1 MPVSN
6 AVVLENQ
13 KQGNPQSDW
22 GLTFGGPVGNIEGYA
37 KELSV
42 NVGGTVEFKINTDAT
57 DYRIDIYRLGYYNG
71 DGARLVGTVD
81 PGITSANQPAPLK
94 DASTGL
100 VDAGNWFVTDT
111 WQMPDD
117 LISGVYL
124 AKLVREDGTFGESR
138 IPFIVRDDASTS
150 DIIFQTSDTTWQAY
164 NPWGGN
170 SLYTGHETGSFH
182 KAVSYNRPMALDI
195 AEPTGTTLYGP
206 ESYLFGA
213 EYAAIRWL
221 ESNGYDV
228 SYQTGIDTA
237 RFGDSLLN
245 HEVFL
250 SVGHDEYW
258 SGEQRANVE
267 AARDAGVNLSFWS
280 GNTMFW
286 KTRHDVGITG
296 DSWKTLV
303 TYKESYDG
311 APSDPS
317 NIWTG
322 LWRDADGLSEG
333 GGVPESALKGS
344 NFAVNLGT
352 PLTTIDIPHAIC
364 GCLLWANTDVANLQ
378 PGETWTLNGNY
389 LGYEWDVDVL
399 DDFRPDNLIALSETT
414 VEVPFLLE
422 GTNVQY
428 SQGTATHNMTMY
440 RADSG
445 ALVFSAGTVFWS
457 WALDDFHVFG
467 PVGPYEPTPTDPN
480 AQQAMVNLFAEMGV
494 QPETLSYWL
503 VPGEKSTDFYA
514 PSSQIENVYNGISF
528 GAGSTVTLTG
538 TAEDTGGVVAG
549 LEISTDGGANWE
561 PATVYHPL
569 IGGKTWSYIWNVPE
583 TLGPVSVL
591 TRAIDD
597 TLNAETPDKVL
608 KVNIVDPFAEVE
620 IGTPVSRVTNYIDAN
635 VVTSETLVTITGAA
649 VDPDGGFI
657 GGVEVS
663 FDNGN
668 SWVLANDS
676 IGTNSWNIE
685 WYSPPDPG
693 LYTLLYRSGDLDGN
707 LENAN
712 SIALWVADPTQVDL
726 GGLPSSS
733 VANLTNGQV
742 LDIGT
747 PITLTGTASDPDG
760 FVGGVEV
767 SIDGGYI
774 WTTATGTD
782 NWTFDWSLPDT
793 PGAYTFQYRA
803 GDNEGKTEAANTVL
817 VNVVD
822 PSEVPD
828 PVPEPDAFP
837 VSTITNFSGGNLVGS
852 ETLVTIS
859 GAAIDTDGLIG
870 GVEVSFDGGNTWT
883 LASDSIGSTD
893 WSIDWYTPKDPGLS
907 TIMYRAGDFDS
918 NLEAANGI
926 ALNVVDPAELL
937 VGGVAAPESTVTNL
951 APVETLEAGSSLTVT
966 GTAVDP
972 DGFIGGVEVSTDGGL
987 TWTLA
992 NGAENWSYD
1001 YEVPNAPG
1009 VYSLSYRAGD
1019 SDFNLEA
1026 VNSILINVVD
1036 PFVVA

>member
-1 MPVSN
+1 MAHSD
-6 AVVLENQ
+6 AIVLENQ

-22 GLTFGGPVGNIEGYA
+22 GLTFGAAVGNIEGYA
-37 KELSV
+37 KDFSV
-42 NVGGTVEFKINTDAT
+42 NLGETVEFKVNTDAT
-57 DYRIDIYRLGYYNG
+57 NYRIDIYRLGYYNG

-81 PGITSANQPAPLK
+81 PGTTSAKQPAPLR
-94 DASTGL
+94 DAATKL

-138 IPFIVRDDASTS
+138 IPFIVRDDSSSS
-150 DIIFQTSDTTWQAY
+150 DVIFQTADTTWQAY
-164 NPWGGN
+164 NPWGGQN
-170 SLYTGHETGSFH
+170 LYTGA
-182 KAVSYNRPMALDI
+182 KAVSYNRPFALDI
-195 AEPTGTTLYGP
+195 PEPVNTTLYGP

-221 ESNGYDV
+221 EKNGYDV
-228 SYQTGIDTA
+228 TYQSGLDTA
-237 RFGDSLLN
+237 VRGDQLLN
-245 HEVFL
+245 HDVFL

-258 SGEQRANVE
+258 SAAQRDNVE
-267 AARDAGVNLSFWS
+267 AARDAGINLMFWS
-280 GNTMFW
+280 GNEVFW
-286 KTRHDVGITG
+286 KTRWDAGITG
-296 DSWKTLV
+296 ESNKTLI
-303 TYKESYDG
+303 TYKESNIG
-311 APSDPS
+311 SQRDPS
-317 NIWTG
+317 SEWTG
-322 LWRDADGLSEG
+322 LWRDQRGLAEG
-333 GGVPESALKGS
+333 GGDPENTLTGTR
-344 NFAVNLGT
+344 FAANLGT
-352 PLTTIDIPHAIC
+352 SLSTLEVPYDLSKLRIWD
-364 GCLLWANTDVANLQ
+364 NTDISNLS
-378 PGETWTLNGNY
+378 PGETWESNGPY
-389 LGYEWDVDVL
+389 LGYEWDIAPNDE
-399 DDFRPDNLIALSETT
+399 FRPAGLIELSVTT
-414 VEVPFLLE
+414 RDSPFIFQNERAGLNYAPGE
-422 GTNVQY
+422 
-428 SQGTATHNMTMY
+428 ATHSLTLY

-445 ALVFSAGTVFWS
+445 ALVFGAGTVFWS

-467 PVGPYEPTPTDPN
+467 PVGPIGPTPTDPN
-480 AQQAMVNLFAEMGV
+480 IEQAMVNLFAEMGV
-494 QPETLSYWL
+494 QPGSLTFYL
-503 VPGEKSTDFYA
+503 VPGEKSADFYTG
-514 PSSQIENVYNGISF
+514 SSVISDVFNGISF

-538 TAEDTGGVVAG
+538 TAEDIGGGVIAG
-549 LEISTDGGANWE
+549 VEVSTDGGASWR
-561 PATVYHPL
+561 AAA
-569 IGGKTWSYIWNVPE
+569 GGENWSYNWNVPD
-583 TLGPVSVL
+583 TLGAVSIL
-591 TRAIDD
+591 TRSIDD
-597 TLNAETPDKVL
+597 SVNLETPDKVL

-620 IGTPVSRVTNYIDAN
+620 SGTPVSRVTNYIDAN
-635 VVTSETLVTITGAA
+635 FVTSETLVTITGGT

-676 IGTNSWNIE
+676 IGTNNWSID
-685 WYSPPDPG
+685 WYTPPDLG

-712 SIALWVADPTQVDL
+712 SIALWVTDPTQVDL
-726 GGLPSSS
+726 SGQPSSS

-742 LDIGT
+742 LGAGT
-747 PITLTGTASDPDG
+747 PITVTGTASDPDG

-767 SIDGGYI
+767 STNGGYT
-774 WTTATGTD
+774 WTTAAGTD
-782 NWTFDWSLPDT
+782 NWAFDWFLPDT

-803 GDNEGKTEAANTVL
+803 GDNDGKAEAANTVL

-822 PSEVPD
+822 PSEVPG
-828 PVPEPDAFP
+828 PVPEPGTFP

-883 LASDSIGSTD
+883 LANDLIGSTN

-907 TIMYRAGDFDS
+907 TIMYRAGDFDL

-937 VGGVAAPESTVTNL
+937 VGGIAAPESTVTNL

-1001 YEVPNAPG
+1001 YDVPNAPG

-1036 PFVVA
+1036 PFVVV